1 MHTVWL
7 IIGIQASV
15 LGCAFLFAGFVTLV
29 APSEAE
35 IEASRGACE
44 AARQKGRWH
53 SFIYSLSEIG
63 SYRFRSISLL
73 LAHWPQRP
81 QSRKFVYF
89 GIVCL
94 AVAAAVGYGLGA
106 FAS

>member
-1 MHTVWL
+1 VHTVWV
-7 IIGIQASV
+7 IIGIQATV

-53 SFIYSLSEIG
+53 GFFYSLTEVG
-63 SYRFRSISLL
+63 SYRFRGVSLFI
-73 LAHWPQRP
+73 AHWPQRP
-81 QSRKFVYF
+81 QSRKFIYF
-89 GIVCL
+89 GLAFL
-94 AVAAAVGYGLGA
+94 AVAAAVGYGLGV

>member
-7 IIGIQASV
+7 IIAIQATV
-15 LGCAFLFAGFVTLV
+15 LGFAFLLAGFMNLV
-29 APSEAE
+29 APSEGE

-53 SFIYSLSEIG
+53 GFFYSLTEVG
-63 SYRFRSISLL
+63 RYRFRGLSLFI
-73 LAHWPQRP
+73 AHWPERP
-81 QSRKFVYF
+81 QSRKLIYVGVAFLV
-89 GIVCL
+89 
-94 AVAAAVGYGLGA
+94 VAAAVGYSLGA